1 MTQAKVEM
9 LKRGEGQLPP
19 QEVNVGMVDDEE
31 MDVGDGEIEV
41 EEPEEPELDS
51 IT

>member
-1 MTQAKVEM
+1 MP
-9 LKRGEGQLPP
+9 R

-31 MDVGDGEIEV
+31 MDVGDGEIKV
-41 EEPEEPELDS
+41 QEPEEPELDS